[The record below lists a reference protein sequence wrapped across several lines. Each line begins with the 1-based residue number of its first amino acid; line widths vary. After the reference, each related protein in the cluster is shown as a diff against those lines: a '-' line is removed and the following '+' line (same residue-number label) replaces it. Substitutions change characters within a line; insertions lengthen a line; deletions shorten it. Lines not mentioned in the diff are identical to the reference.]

1 MAIFHVSAA
10 VISKGTSPGGAVGFA
25 RYLERTDQDHAT
37 QHRRYLERDGHDADR
52 DLVASGSACLPA
64 WANDAAHFWLMADRY
79 ERKNGVIARTYEIAL
94 PRELSD
100 QGRLD
105 LADDIRAALFARY
118 PHTWAV
124 HCPEARTTE
133 RGATEQRE
141 NQQPHMH
148 LMLSP
153 RREDAPSARTPQQW
167 FARAASTGRDPLTG
181 GVRKDPVWERKATLQ
196 GIRYEV
202 AVLTNAA
209 LEREGH
215 AVAVSHASLRA
226 QGHDRRPERVHSRV
240 DAVLLKKYGWEI
252 PVHLPQHQQDQ
263 LRAMHDRWKA
273 TLATREAITRDLRGW
288 ENAMNVL
295 AWDLQKQRDGL
306 RDISRE
312 AVLDHVRDRFWRHDH
327 SQVRTQ
333 ERDASLVRAIDRE
346 YARTGRERPQAHEHS
361 KERGPERARLG
372 LTFGHSLRD
381 DMQGGTHVQL
391 QEREYAS

>member
-10 VISKGTSPGGAVGFA
+10 VISKGTSVGGAVGFT

-52 DLVASGSACLPA
+52 DLVASGSASLPA
-64 WANDAAHFWLMADRY
+64 WAKDAEHFWLMADRY

-124 HCPEARTTE
+124 HCPEVRTTTHT
-133 RGATEQRE
+133 ATDARE
-141 NQQPHMH
+141 NQQPHLH

-153 RREDAPSARTPQQW
+153 RREDAPSERTPQQW
-167 FARAASTGRDPLTG
+167 FARAASAGRDPRSG

-196 GIRYEV
+196 GMRYEV
-202 AVLTNAA
+202 ATLINAA

-215 AVAVSHASLRA
+215 AVAVSHASLRT
-226 QGHDRRPERVHSRV
+226 QGHDRSPERVHARA

-252 PVHLPQHQQDQ
+252 PAHLSQHQQDQ
-263 LRAMHDRWKA
+263 LREIHDRWKA
-273 TLATREAITRDLRGW
+273 TLATRETISRDFRGW
-288 ENAMNVL
+288 ENDMNVL
-295 AWDLQKQRDGL
+295 AWDQRKKRDGL

-312 AVLDHVRDRFWRHDH
+312 AVLDHSRDRFWAHDH
-327 SQVRTQ
+327 SQARTQ

-346 YARTGRERPQAHEHS
+346 YTRTGRERPQEHAHS
-361 KERGPERARLG
+361 KERVPGRQRVG
-372 LTFGHSLRD
+372 LTLEGNFSD
-381 DMQGGTHVQL
+381 EMQGGAHVQL
-391 QEREYAS
+391 QEREYA